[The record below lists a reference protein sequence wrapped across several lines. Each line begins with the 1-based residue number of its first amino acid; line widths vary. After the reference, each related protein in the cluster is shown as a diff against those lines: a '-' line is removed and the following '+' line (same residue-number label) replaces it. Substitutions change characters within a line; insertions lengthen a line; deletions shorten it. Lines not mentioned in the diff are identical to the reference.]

1 MYDLIGANNGG
12 IGFGA
17 GGEKKKYAALYARIS
32 RDDENDGESNSITNQ
47 RRILYRF
54 AEENGFVNL
63 RFYFDDGVS
72 GTTFDR
78 PGFNRMLYDIEEGEI
93 SAVIVKDLSRLG
105 RDHIM
110 VGYYTEMYF
119 PDKDIRFIAIHDR
132 VDSSC
137 GDNEFAPFK
146 NIINEWYARDT
157 SRKVRAVL
165 KSKGMSG
172 GILNTVPVYGYKK
185 DPSDKN
191 RWLVDEEAAEVVR
204 LIFSMYIAGN
214 GCCRIAGYL
223 CEKGILTPSQY
234 HSSKGM
240 ATRRPTEKRDCL
252 WSGTTVR
259 NILSRREYCGDI
271 VNFKLTRKSYKNHRV
286 IRNPKEKNVIYE
298 NVNEPI
304 ISREIWRQAQERR
317 KSSAE
322 RVCAEPDIF
331 KGFLFCAD
339 CGKRLSPVKAH
350 GRNTAY
356 YICNSYKYSKTR
368 CAAHYVRRSLIEQ
381 RLVESI
387 NDIIKAYRS
396 SREKFISSLYDNV
409 SRTANAE
416 YMRLKSEAE
425 KLIRRSGQRLYTTE
439 NGSSA
444 ASSFSDGRS
453 FSFNGNEE
461 ETRRLG
467 GYISAMRKCEK
478 AGSGIDYFIRTIGG
492 YSEIGGITPAVL
504 YELIDKIVVFSCS
517 DGDEQRIDIY
527 FKGIGIWEKEKN
539 TAPVIL

>member
-1 MYDLIGANNGG
+1 
-12 IGFGA
+12 
-17 GGEKKKYAALYARIS
+17 
-32 RDDENDGESNSITNQ
+32 
-47 RRILYRF
+47 
-54 AEENGFVNL
+54 
-63 RFYFDDGVS
+63 
-72 GTTFDR
+72 
-78 PGFNRMLYDIEEGEI
+78 
-93 SAVIVKDLSRLG
+93 
-105 RDHIM
+105 
-110 VGYYTEMYF
+110 MYF

-191 RWLVDEEAAEVVR
+191 RWLVDEEAAEIVR
-204 LIFSMYIAGN
+204 LIFSMYIAGD

-234 HSSKGM
+234 HSSKGV

-252 WSGTTVR
+252 WSAATVR

-317 KSSAE
+317 KSSDE
-322 RVCAEPDIF
+322 RVSAEPDIF

-339 CGKRLSPVKAH
+339 CGKRLSSVKAH

-368 CAAHYVRRSLIEQ
+368 CSAHYVRRSLIEQ

-387 NDIIKAYRS
+387 NYIIKAYRS

-416 YMRLKSEAE
+416 YMRLKGEAE

-527 FKGIGIWEKEKN
+527 FKGIGIWDKEKIQR
-539 TAPVIL
+539 P